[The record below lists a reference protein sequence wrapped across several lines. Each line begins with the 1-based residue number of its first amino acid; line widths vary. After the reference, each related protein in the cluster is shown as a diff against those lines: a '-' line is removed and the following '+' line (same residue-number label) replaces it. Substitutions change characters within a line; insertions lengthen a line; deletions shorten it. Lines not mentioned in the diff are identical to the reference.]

1 MTSAAANPR
10 RRPARATDLNM
21 TPSLIDSFQSMSL
34 RKGDTFHPT
43 SNTAENEFWDPLE
56 ARASS
61 PLMPGRSTTCPKS
74 LEDLLIGSGERR
86 AAELLARVDK
96 AVETNSKLA
105 LSAVLTDPEVLP
117 IPTFTVHDTS
127 VDDNTVRKTRTHS
140 HGSDSG
146 IGTSIAS
153 EDAASTVTATGERI
167 LKHPSFSSRLIL
179 TSLAASPSTPN
190 QSFSGIS
197 SVTERKGLSKYACAQ
212 IHKHIVKPI
221 LLEEALKDFHPLIK
235 GVPNRIGKKE
245 IKTLRD
251 LEKTLI
257 FLAPVSKCS
266 RSSVNAH
273 LTHYWRFWC

>member
-1 MTSAAANPR
+1 
-10 RRPARATDLNM
+10 M

-43 SNTAENEFWDPLE
+43 TNTADNAFWDPLE

-61 PLMPGRSTTCPKS
+61 ALMTGRSTTCPKS
-74 LEDLLIGSGERR
+74 LEDLLLGAGERR
-86 AAELLARVDK
+86 AAELLARVDR

-117 IPTFTVHDTS
+117 IPTFTVRDT
-127 VDDNTVRKTRTHS
+127 TVEEQGTRKTRTHS

-153 EDAASTVTATGERI
+153 EDAVSSTTVTATGEQI
-167 LKHPSFSSRLIL
+167 PAYSSRLTL
-179 TSLAASPSTPN
+179 TSLAASPTTRTDH
-190 QSFSGIS
+190 SFSGIS
-197 SVTERKGLSKYACAQ
+197 AVTERRGLSKYACEQ

-221 LLEEALKDFHPLIK
+221 LREEALKDFHPLIK
-235 GVPNRIGKKE
+235 GVPQRIGKKE

-257 FLAPVSKCS
+257 FLAPVSHCIRVFGMRIHS
-266 RSSVNAH
+266 LAFLV
-273 LTHYWRFWC
+273 